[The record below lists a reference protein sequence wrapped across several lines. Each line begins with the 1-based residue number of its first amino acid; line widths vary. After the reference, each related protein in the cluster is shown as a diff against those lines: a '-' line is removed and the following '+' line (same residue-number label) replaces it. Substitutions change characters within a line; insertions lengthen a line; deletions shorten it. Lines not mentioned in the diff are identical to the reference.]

1 MATIKAGTGDN
12 DVLEYKCNT
21 SVAPQLLE
29 TATVTIN
36 PGYEDATDHHHYQLL
51 PHLLVV
57 SEKNHT
63 SSFWKAGSS
72 VDDGRIVSGVS
83 LEPIL
88 DGPLA
93 ASNPHSTARTAIA
106 VGGVVSVAISNNTK
120 SDELMKVGN
129 YLYWDRINGYAKLNL
144 GSKGTVLACV
154 PYPAA
159 DASNPNTFGK
169 IVDTD
174 ELQSENYVRVKLV

>member
-1 MATIKAGTGDN
+1 MAKAGAPND

-57 SEKNHT
+57 SEKNRT
-63 SSFWKAGSS
+63 SSFWKAGSTVNS
-72 VDDGRIVSGVS
+72 ARIVSGVS

-120 SDELMKVGN
+120 SDANEG
-129 YLYWDRINGYAKLNL
+129 RKLPIL
-144 GSKGTVLACV
+144 GSDKWVRKTK
-154 PYPAA
+154 
-159 DASNPNTFGK
+159 FGK
-169 IVDTD
+169 QRYCFSMRSVPCSRKIIPI
-174 ELQSENYVRVKLV
+174 LSEKL